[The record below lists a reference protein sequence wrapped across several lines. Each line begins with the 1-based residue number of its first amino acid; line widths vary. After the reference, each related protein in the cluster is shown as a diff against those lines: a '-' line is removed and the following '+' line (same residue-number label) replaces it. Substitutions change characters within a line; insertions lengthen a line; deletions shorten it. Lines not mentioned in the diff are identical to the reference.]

1 LHEISLTLR
10 PVTNDDAELLYRVY
24 ASTRDDVLAAPL
36 SDSQLQEFLRM
47 QCAAQQRDYEARFPN
62 ATHSIVV
69 ADGAD
74 VGRIWIDRRPD
85 EIRLLDVTLLP
96 EHRNV
101 GLGAELLGRL
111 IAESLDE
118 EKPLRHSVYKE
129 NVSAMRLYHR
139 LGFGVIEDFE
149 VYVLMEWIG
158 TTRDAT

>member
-1 LHEISLTLR
+1 LHEISLALR

-36 SDSQLQEFLRM
+36 SDSQRQEFLRM
-47 QCAAQQRDYEARFPN
+47 QCAAQRHDYEARFPN

-69 ADGAD
+69 AHGAD

-85 EIRLLDVTLLP
+85 EIRLLDVSLLP
-96 EHRNV
+96 EHRDI
-101 GLGAELLGRL
+101 GLGAELLRRL
-111 IAESLDE
+111 IAESQHG

-139 LGFGVIEDFE
+139 LGFEVVEDFE
-149 VYVLMEWIG
+149 VYVVMEWTE